1 MRPYLKDL
9 RSRVLAAVDRGTSR
23 EEAAR
28 TFSVDSAF
36 GLRVLPVVF
45 NKE

>member
-9 RSRVLAAVDRGTSR
+9 RSRVLTAVDRGTSR
-23 EEAAR
+23 EEAR